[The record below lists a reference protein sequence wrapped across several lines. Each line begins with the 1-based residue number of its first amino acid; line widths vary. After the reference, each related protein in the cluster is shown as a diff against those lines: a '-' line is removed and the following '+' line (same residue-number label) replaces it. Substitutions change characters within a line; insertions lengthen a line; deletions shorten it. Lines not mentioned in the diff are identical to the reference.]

1 MKRKVVADGATEK
14 LAHHTLIFQAFVF
27 LQIFNQINARKLESH
42 EMNVFKNFC
51 NNPLF
56 FIITVLTL
64 VV

>member
-1 MKRKVVADGATEK
+1 MNRKVVVDGPTEK
-14 LAHHTLIFQAFVF
+14 LSHHTLIFQAFVF
-27 LQIFNQINARKLESH
+27 LQIFNQINARKLESN
-42 EMNVFKNFC
+42 ELNVFKNFC